1 MDDAKFQ
8 LNLALY
14 APIALFIFIGLRP
27 LMPIVIRDTALLF
40 GWVVWV
46 ILVIVSHRFFCL
58 QSENRP
64 KWLILMTLIF
74 LIHFVL
80 GFQTGMRGSFLYPGL
95 LIMLG
100 YILARAS
107 LPWRLLIPSI
117 ALLVL
122 LVIPWLTI
130 YKTTTRAFGDKLSV
144 PEKIMLVNEQFGE
157 IGQRGLIE
165 LGIDGLFGRVAGSG
179 AGALSVFSQ
188 FYPDPYP
195 FEMGRTFVLEVGHLV
210 PRLVWPEKP
219 NLSFELN
226 TYSTVVGILPETSS
240 DDAEM
245 TSATFDAISEYY
257 LNFGSMGVLL
267 FSLLHGYFMRILY
280 YWLVHRSHYEV
291 GAAIYIVFFFLNI
304 DFFGVVQVFVSASR
318 QLLVWPLIIW
328 VLSRKA

>member
-1 MDDAKFQ
+1 MNSNVRVGYPDTVTVTHLGLFRALQSYFSSSTSLGVITLAAILLILPFGTFSEFSPSSIVWTTAVILFLLAIHGFKLSKLKGENPWLAPMSLLLAFYFIKYGWGALVVYYWDLYPWERFEQIGSSFLRFATKDHLPTAMHLILLGGLGLYLGAKGEMPAVSRWLPPLRWQMDDAKFQ

-144 PEKIMLVNEQFGE
+144 PEKIML
-157 IGQRGLIE
+157 
-165 LGIDGLFGRVAGSG
+165 
-179 AGALSVFSQ
+179 
-188 FYPDPYP
+188 
-195 FEMGRTFVLEVGHLV
+195 
-210 PRLVWPEKP
+210 
-219 NLSFELN
+219 
-226 TYSTVVGILPETSS
+226 
-240 DDAEM
+240 
-245 TSATFDAISEYY
+245 
-257 LNFGSMGVLL
+257 
-267 FSLLHGYFMRILY
+267 
-280 YWLVHRSHYEV
+280 
-291 GAAIYIVFFFLNI
+291 
-304 DFFGVVQVFVSASR
+304 
-318 QLLVWPLIIW
+318 
-328 VLSRKA
+328 